1 MMFLL
6 LKRFCIAFLLLS
18 GIVLSGCA
26 YDPSPQR
33 TPDGF
38 DPPYNYD

>member
-6 LKRFCIAFLLLS
+6 IKRLCVTFLLLS
-18 GIVLSGCA
+18 GISLSGCA
-26 YDPSPQR
+26 YDPLPQR